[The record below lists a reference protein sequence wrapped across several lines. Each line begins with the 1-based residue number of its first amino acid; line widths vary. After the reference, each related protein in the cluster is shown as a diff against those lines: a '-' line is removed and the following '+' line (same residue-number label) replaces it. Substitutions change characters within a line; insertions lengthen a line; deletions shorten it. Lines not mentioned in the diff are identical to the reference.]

1 MQADLL
7 VHNAGQLMTIA
18 SDGPQSGREMG
29 RLGVCHDGA
38 VAVRD
43 GYIVKVGASSELR
56 SEVKAQRVIDASG
69 RVVMPGFV
77 DPHTHLV
84 FVGSRVNEFEMRLS
98 GATYLDIMAAG
109 GGIMSTVRA
118 VRGASDEELLEQS
131 RARADDMLAQ
141 GTTTA
146 EVKTGYGL
154 TTADEM
160 KCLRVIQH
168 LDRTHPMDL
177 IPTFLGAHA
186 VPEEYRGRADDYTEL
201 VIQEMLPAVAAQR
214 GLACFC
220 DVFCDEGAFTLK
232 QARKVL
238 VAAEALGLGL
248 KIHADEFAALGAAKM
263 AAEMGAVSADHLIRT
278 PREEMGSLADS
289 GTVAVL
295 LPGTPFGLGEREF
308 ARAQDWLE
316 VGVAVALATDL
327 NPGTCYCGS
336 MPFLIALGCRYMG
349 LTPAQAVVAATLNAA
364 YAIGQGSRVGSLEPG
379 KVADLIVLNTDDYR
393 DLAYRFGGNLVAT
406 VIKAGKVVVGG

>member
-1 MQADLL
+1 
-7 VHNAGQLMTIA
+7 
-18 SDGPQSGREMG
+18 
-29 RLGVCHDGA
+29 
-38 VAVRD
+38 
-43 GYIVKVGASSELR
+43 
-56 SEVKAQRVIDASG
+56 
-69 RVVMPGFV
+69 
-77 DPHTHLV
+77 
-84 FVGSRVNEFEMRLS
+84 MRLS
-98 GATYLDIMAAG
+98 GATYLDIMVAG

-316 VGVAVALATDL
+316 AGVAVALATDL

-336 MPFLIALGCRYMG
+336 MPFIIALGCRNMG

-364 YAIGQGSRVGSLEPG
+364 YAIGQESRVGSLEPG

-406 VIKAGKVVVGG
+406 VIKAGKVVVGA